1 MVQLSRC
8 GARGSLGGEVGE
20 GDLAVR
26 DGEDEVL
33 AEGLDGLEGG
43 VAGPGAGEAG
53 CLGGE
58 GLMS

>member
-33 AEGLDGLEGG
+33 AEGLEVG
-43 VAGPGAGEAG
+43 VDGPGAGEAG